1 MTELQNDL
9 TILGKIWISGY
20 PKFLLDYVPTAIFLH
35 KGEISLACLSAQQQK
50 NPVARSYPVLTV
62 GIGFSFD
69 CIIAVF
75 SALLPLQY
83 PRSFVSSWKLDD
95 ILGRLAESNCY
106 RIENIFPSSC
116 CCNFLTDGGG
126 NRASQIHLLLH
137 SRCPK
142 KLWHSKL
149 NIVPPSGQSRPLF
162 IYFWPFQTPIQFLQQ
177 MNVKTDPS
185 R

>member
-116 CCNFLTDGGG
+116 CCNFLTDGRG
-126 NRASQIHLLLH
+126 
-137 SRCPK
+137 K
-142 KLWHSKL
+142 
-149 NIVPPSGQSRPLF
+149 SGKS
-162 IYFWPFQTPIQFLQQ
+162 
-177 MNVKTDPS
+177 DPS
-185 R
+185 LAPFKVSEKTLTFKAEYSSAFGPIPSSFYLFLTFSNTNTIFTANECENRSI